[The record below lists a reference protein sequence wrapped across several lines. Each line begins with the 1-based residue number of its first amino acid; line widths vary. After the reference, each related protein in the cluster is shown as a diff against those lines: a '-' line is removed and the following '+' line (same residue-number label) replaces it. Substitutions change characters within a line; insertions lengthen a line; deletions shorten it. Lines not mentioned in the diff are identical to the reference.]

1 MTAFATIPTG
11 DAAVIELADALSR
24 IRALDER
31 ESRILQRAI
40 TRDNG
45 TYRRWTQ
52 EEDRK
57 LLKMHK
63 ARIRCAEI
71 AKTLNRKEGAVY
83 RRLSDLKKAKRHA
96 R

>member
-40 TRDNG
+40 TRDSG
-45 TYRRWTQ
+45 AFRRWTP

-71 AKTLNRKEGAVY
+71 AVTLNRKEGAVY
-83 RRLSDLKKAKRHA
+83 RRLSDLKKAKRYG
-96 R
+96 